1 PRAPQGGGA
10 QGGPDPRGEA
20 GTGLGCRA
28 GRGARARRPDRPA
41 APRARPGD
49 RARGR
54 PVVSRPPGPLAASP
68 VRLDR
73 RAAHRP
79 VRVPRPAPPARRHP
93 AARAAPR
100 QEDPTMR
107 YRVPFSPDRP
117 ESRYKARV
125 QFVRSFIGEGA
136 GGTLYTTPRGSL
148 AIEFDAPS
156 AADARRELARRIRP
170 LDPRPVRGASLPLYA
185 SANYR
190 AGLPDWAR
198 RREHPAPAWW
208 DDGALLALA
217 RRLPL
222 FRDQL
227 VADLVGDVR

>member
-1 PRAPQGGGA
+1 
-10 QGGPDPRGEA
+10 
-20 GTGLGCRA
+20 
-28 GRGARARRPDRPA
+28 
-41 APRARPGD
+41 
-49 RARGR
+49 
-54 PVVSRPPGPLAASP
+54 V
-68 VRLDR
+68 
-73 RAAHRP
+73 
-79 VRVPRPAPPARRHP
+79 
-93 AARAAPR
+93 
-100 QEDPTMR
+100 R
-107 YRVPFSPDRP
+107 YRVPFAPDRP

-136 GGTLYTTPRGSL
+136 GGKLYTAPRGSL

-170 LDPRPVRGASLPLYA
+170 LDPRPVRGASLLIYA
-185 SANYR
+185 TANYR
-190 AGLPDWAR
+190 AGLPEWAR